1 MKQASFETLHA
12 SEWSAFER
20 LLEDDRRALRQEG
33 DFPRLYRR
41 VCQHLALAR
50 DRAYGPDLVDR
61 LNALALRGHRVLYG
75 AEGMRRNRLAE
86 FFLRELPRR
95 VREER
100 ATVLAAALL
109 FLAPLAL
116 VALALQRYPD
126 FVAYLL
132 SPRELADLQRMYD
145 PANPHPGVRAADSNV
160 LMFAFYIWNNVKIG
174 FQTFAGGML
183 LGLGTIVYLVLNGLQ
198 IGAAAGYLTQI
209 GYGVPFWSFIA
220 GHSAP
225 ELTAIVLSGA
235 AGLRLGAA
243 LIAPG
248 RVTRR
253 AALAAAARRAVQLVY
268 GAAALFT
275 FAAFVEAFWSPLGI
289 VPAQVKYAVGAV
301 LWSALLAYLGL
312 LGGRYAR

>member
-1 MKQASFETLHA
+1 MKQAAFESMYV

-20 LLEDDRRALRQEG
+20 LLENDPRAPLREA

-75 AEGMRRNRLAE
+75 AEGMRRNQLAE
-86 FFLRELPRR
+86 FFLRRLPLIVRDELPL
-95 VREER
+95 
-100 ATVLAAALL
+100 VLTAALL
-109 FLAPLAL
+109 FFGPFAL

-132 SPRELADLQRMYD
+132 SPHELADLQRMYD
-145 PANPHPGVRAADSNV
+145 PANPHPGMRPADSNV

-183 LGLGTIVYLVLNGLQ
+183 FGLGTIFYLVLNGLQ

-209 GYGVPFWSFIA
+209 GYGVPFWSFVA

-248 RVTRR
+248 RLTRR
-253 AALAAAARRAVQLVY
+253 TALTAAARRAVQLVY

-275 FAAFVEAFWSPLGI
+275 IAAFIEAFWSPAGF
-289 VPAQVKYAVGAV
+289 VPAHIKYAVGAS
-301 LWSALLAYLGL
+301 LWSALLAYLAL
-312 LGGRYAR
+312 VGGRRAR